1 MMEVS
6 VVYEV
11 AEIVCDVCLNYHVA
25 VIETDMIKWFDGSVE
40 VKYLEEV
47 QCPLCE
53 KITKIKR

>member
-1 MMEVS
+1 MEVS

>member
-1 MMEVS
+1 MEIS

-25 VIETDMIKWFDGSVE
+25 VIETDMIKWFDGSIE
-40 VKYLEEV
+40 IKYLEEV

-53 KITKIKR
+53 KMTKVKR

>member
-11 AEIVCDVCLNYHVA
+11 AEIVCDKCLIYHVA

-47 QCPLCE
+47 QCPHCE
-53 KITKIKR
+53 KMTKIKR